1 MSTPMPEP
9 QASTPWTEPSVPVPA
24 NPPQA
29 APVDA
34 LALWQRFPAAALAG
48 VDTSQ
53 AMWSEIVPGG
63 GHWSW
68 RMPRGSAIRFVALE
82 DGPNVSAVLYS
93 ALEKL
98 ERYNM
103 PDSLKAQHTAHYGK
117 GHVLMSD
124 MGRSLASVTADSL
137 GWHDPLGA
145 LLDNDDMGRS
155 LASVTADS
163 LGWHDP
169 LGALLDNEL
178 MQKKHGEKRYEDARN
193 GMYRSGKDGLLIEI
207 GKYGLTRRDLIA
219 PVNLF
224 SKVSVDAQ
232 GRFGFASDHAKAGDF
247 VELRFD
253 MDVILAIST
262 APHALDP
269 NPVYAPKKVGLLAW
283 RCGPA
288 PAHDVCRAFR
298 PENAR
303 ALHNSDVLY
312 L

>member
-1 MSTPMPEP
+1 MSEP

-34 LALWQRFPAAALAG
+34 LALWQRFPASALAG
-48 VDTSQ
+48 VDT
-53 AMWSEIVPGG
+53 ARTMWSEIVPGG

-103 PDSLKAQHTAHYGK
+103 PDSLKAQHTAHYQA

-145 LLDNDDMGRS
+145 LLDNERM
-155 LASVTADS
+155 
-163 LGWHDP
+163 
-169 LGALLDNEL
+169 AL
-178 MQKKHGEKRYEDARN
+178 KYGERRYEDARN

-207 GKYGLTRRDLIA
+207 GKYGLSKRDLIA

-224 SKVSVDAQ
+224 SKVSVDPQ
-232 GRFGFASDHAKAGDF
+232 GRFQFAPNHAKAGDF

-253 MDVILAIST
+253 MDVIFAIST

-269 NPVYAPKKVGLLAW
+269 NPAYAPKKVGLLAW
-283 RCGPA
+283 RCGAA
-288 PAHDVCRAFR
+288 PANDACRAFR

>member
-1 MSTPMPEP
+1 MTEP
-9 QASTPWTEPSVPVPA
+9 QASNPWTEPSVPVPA

-29 APVDA
+29 TPVDA

-48 VDTSQ
+48 VDTSKT
-53 AMWSEIVPGG
+53 MWSEIVPGG

-103 PDSLKAQHTAHYGK
+103 PDSLKAQHTAHYQA

-145 LLDNDDMGRS
+145 LLDNERM
-155 LASVTADS
+155 
-163 LGWHDP
+163 
-169 LGALLDNEL
+169 AL
-178 MQKKHGEKRYEDARN
+178 KYGERRYEDARN

-207 GKYGLTRRDLIA
+207 GKYGLSKRDLIA

-232 GRFGFASDHAKAGDF
+232 GRFQFAPNHAKAGDF

-253 MDVILAIST
+253 VDVIFAIST

-269 NPVYAPKKVGLLAW
+269 NLVYAPKKVGLLAW
-283 RCGPA
+283 RCGAA
-288 PAHDVCRAFR
+288 PANDACRAFR

>member
-1 MSTPMPEP
+1 MSNPMPEP
-9 QASTPWTEPSVPVPA
+9 QASTPWTEPAVPVPA
-24 NPPQA
+24 NPPQT

-34 LALWQRFPAAALAG
+34 PALWQRFPAAALAG
-48 VDTSQ
+48 VDTSKT
-53 AMWSEIVPGG
+53 MWSETVPGG

-82 DGPNVSAVLYS
+82 DGPNVSVVLYS

-103 PDSLKAQHTAHYGK
+103 PDSLKAQHTAHYTR
-117 GHVLMSD
+117 GHVLMS
-124 MGRSLASVTADSL
+124 
-137 GWHDPLGA
+137 
-145 LLDNDDMGRS
+145 DMGRS

-178 MQKKHGEKRYEDARN
+178 MQKKHGERRYEDARN

-232 GRFGFASDHAKAGDF
+232 GRFGFAADHAKAGDF

>member
-1 MSTPMPEP
+1 MNLNDIPDPLTTVLP
-9 QASTPWTEPSVPVPA
+9 

-34 LALWQRFPAAALAG
+34 PAFWQRFPALALAG
-48 VDTSQ
+48 VGTNHV
-53 AMWSEIVPGG
+53 MWSEVLPGG
-63 GHWSW
+63 SHWSW
-68 RMPRGSAIRFVALE
+68 RMPRGSAIRFVAL
-82 DGPNVSAVLYS
+82 DAGANLSLVLYS

-103 PDSLKAQHTAHYGK
+103 PDSLKAQHTAHYTQ

-124 MGRSLASVTADSL
+124 MGRS
-137 GWHDPLGA
+137 
-145 LLDNDDMGRS
+145 M
-155 LASVTADS
+155 ASVTADS

-178 MQKKHGEKRYEDARN
+178 MNAKYGEKRYEQARN
-193 GMYRSGKDGLLIEI
+193 AMYRSGKDGLLIEI

-224 SKVSVDAQ
+224 SKVSVDPQ
-232 GRFGFASDHAKAGDF
+232 GRFGFAADHAKAGDF

-253 MDVILAIST
+253 MDVILAVSS

-269 NPVYAPKKVGLLAW
+269 SPVYAPKKVGLVAW
-283 RCGPA
+283 RCGAA
-288 PAHDVCRAFR
+288 PADDFCRAFR

>member
-1 MSTPMPEP
+1 MSTPMPET
-9 QASTPWTEPSVPVPA
+9 QASTPWTEPAVPVPA

-103 PDSLKAQHTAHYGK
+103 PDSLKAQHTAHYQA

-145 LLDNDDMGRS
+145 LLDNERM
-155 LASVTADS
+155 
-163 LGWHDP
+163 
-169 LGALLDNEL
+169 AL
-178 MQKKHGEKRYEDARN
+178 KYGERRYEDARN

-207 GKYGLTRRDLIA
+207 GKYGLSKRDLIA

-232 GRFGFASDHAKAGDF
+232 GRFQFAAQHAKAGDF

-253 MDVILAIST
+253 MDVIFAIST

-283 RCGPA
+283 RCGAA
-288 PAHDVCRAFR
+288 PANDACRAFR

>member
-1 MSTPMPEP
+1 MSHHLPD
-9 QASTPWTEPSVPVPA
+9 APWTDPQTPVPA
-24 NPPQA
+24 NPPVT

-34 LALWQRFPAAALAG
+34 PELWKNFPPSALAG
-48 VDTSQ
+48 VDPTQ
-53 AMWSEIVPGG
+53 RMWSEVVPGG

-82 DGPNVSAVLYS
+82 AGANVSAVLY
-93 ALEKL
+93 AAQEKL

-103 PDSLKAQHTAHYGK
+103 PDSLKAQHTAHYTR

-124 MGRSLASVTADSL
+124 MGRAMASFTADSL

-145 LLDNDDMGRS
+145 LLDN
-155 LASVTADS
+155 
-163 LGWHDP
+163 
-169 LGALLDNEL
+169 ALLA
-178 MQKKHGEKRYEDARN
+178 QKYGEQRYEDARN

-207 GKYGLTRRDLIA
+207 GKYGLTGRDLIA

-224 SKVSVDAQ
+224 SKVSVDEQ
-232 GRFGFASDHAKAGDF
+232 GRFAFASGHAQVGDF

-253 MDVILAIST
+253 MDVILAVST

-269 NPVYAPKKVGLLAW
+269 NPAYAPKKVGLLAW

-288 PAHDVCRAFR
+288 PAQDICRAHR

-303 ALHNSDVLY
+303 ALHNTDMLY